1 MPYADL
7 GGYRMFY
14 EEFGEGEPLVFLHGF
29 TLDRRSW
36 YAQAEFFKTHYRVIL
51 VDAMG
56 HGKSDAAPGRYGRF
70 ERVED
75 LHTFFETLGLSR
87 IHLVGLSMGG
97 STGIGYALE
106 HQDRLASLTLVSTG
120 ASGYDI
126 GKKYQKFDK
135 LAREQSLEAAK
146 SAWKEMTLAWLK
158 GDRAHIAEL
167 VTQMI
172 DDHTGEIWKDP
183 MRGKYRTQV
192 YTEQVHRITVP
203 TAIMIGELDKVFV
216 PLSRELHKRIAG
228 SRLVEFPDIGHL
240 INLEAPRLFD
250 NHLHSFLLCLDHS

>member
-14 EEFGEGEPLVFLHGF
+14 EEYGEGDPLVFLHGF

-51 VDAMG
+51 VDALG
-56 HGKSDAAPGRYGRF
+56 HGKSDAVPGRYGRF

-75 LHTFFETLGLSR
+75 LHKFFDAVGLNR

-97 STGIGYALE
+97 STAIGYALE
-106 HQDRLASLTLVSTG
+106 HQDRLASLSLISTG

-126 GKKYQKFDK
+126 GRKYQKFDR
-135 LAREQSLEAAK
+135 LAREVSLEAAK
-146 SAWKEMTLAWLK
+146 ESWKEMTLSWLK
-158 GDRAHIAEL
+158 GPRAHVAEL
-167 VTQMI
+167 VGQMI

-192 YTEQVHRITVP
+192 DTDHVHQITVP
-203 TAIMIGELDKVFV
+203 TCIMIGELDKVFV
-216 PLSRELHKRIAG
+216 PLSHVLHKHIAG
-228 SRLVEFPDIGHL
+228 SRLVEFPNIGHL
-240 INLEAPRLFD
+240 INLEDPILFD
-250 NHLHSFLLCLDHS
+250 NHLDSFLLCLGH

>member
-36 YAQAEFFKTHYRVIL
+36 YGQAEYFKKVYRVII
-51 VDAMG
+51 VDALG
-56 HGKSDAAPGRYGRF
+56 HGQSDAPPERYGRF

-75 LHTFFETLGLSR
+75 FQRFVEQLNLKQF
-87 IHLVGLSMGG
+87 HLVGLSMGG
-97 STGIGYALE
+97 STAIGYALE
-106 HQDRLASLTLVSTG
+106 HQERLASLGLVATG

-135 LAREQSLEAAK
+135 MAKENSLE
-146 SAWKEMTLAWLK
+146 SARDAWLEMTLAWFS
-158 GDRAHIAEL
+158 GERAHAREL
-167 VTQMI
+167 LTQMI
-172 DDHTGEIWKDP
+172 KGFSGVVWLDP

-192 YTEQVHRITVP
+192 DLEHVHKITVP
-203 TAIMIGELDKVFV
+203 TCIIAGELDKVFV
-216 PLSRELHKRIAG
+216 PLAKELHTRIAG
-228 SRLVEFPDIGHL
+228 SRLVILPKLGHL
-240 INLEAPRLFD
+240 INLEDPIEFN
-250 NHLHSFLLCLDHS
+250 NHLDAFLLCLHH